1 MMDFI
6 SHNVLM
12 SLGILFLIIMFLS
25 GKITGLI
32 VRGFIIVF
40 IFMIVMSMGMAFLQK
55 GSSALHS
62 LTTDNVA
69 RWLADEFGSVG
80 GKIISGLFGASSN
93 MQEGYRSCL
102 YDALQNSPQ
111 NRGSGTLVT
120 ALKRVC
126 PNATPTNPDA
136 TWEACLTTVL
146 SEYEPTAVT
155 SCQQKYQGPAGLTHS
170 TVNQTRFCKYFS
182 SLCSATK

>member
-32 VRGFIIVF
+32 IRGFVIVF
-40 IFMIVMSMGMAFLQK
+40 IVMIVMSLFMGFAQK

-62 LTTDNVA
+62 LSTDNVLG
-69 RWLADEFGSVG
+69 WLADEFGGVG
-80 GKIISGLFGASSN
+80 GKIMSGLFGASTN
-93 MQEGYRSCL
+93 MQTGYRSCL

-126 PNATPTNPDA
+126 PNATPTNQDA
-136 TWEACLTTVL
+136 TWEACLTSVL
-146 SEYEPTAVT
+146 GEYEPTAVT
-155 SCQQKYQGPAGLTHS
+155 GCQQKYQSPAGLTHS
-170 TVNQTRFCKYFS
+170 TVDQTGFCKYFA
-182 SLCSATK
+182 SLCSAAK